1 MSNVNFVYLTSDLAF
16 LPKQGNQALSQPFVA
31 GLTSVSEP
39 EFLIIIKIL
48 EEYVVHVVHVCSTCS
63 TMSKLLSKLAQ
74 IFSIFTSASA

>member
-39 EFLIIIKIL
+39 EFLIIIFKMFGG
-48 EEYVVHVVHVCSTCS
+48 VC
-63 TMSKLLSKLAQ
+63 TMSKLL
-74 IFSIFTSASA
+74 

>member
-39 EFLIIIKIL
+39 EILIIIKIL
-48 EEYVVHVVHVCSTCS
+48 EEYNTPGVC
-63 TMSKLLSKLAQ
+63 TMSRLLSKLAQ
-74 IFSIFTSASA
+74 IFGIFTSASA